1 MAKIN
6 KMHVLVGLL
15 IFLIL
20 ILLVRPSV
28 FQKLYSSVLGR
39 ILLVFA
45 VIFFAMNS
53 ITLGLLCAF
62 IIIIASSMYF
72 TEGLETMD
80 NTSKKNALTKE
91 KPKKIDMPKPNSKPN
106 SEPKV
111 KPETKDKPET
121 TGVDL
126 ETIKETIK
134 AKASSSLPVTPP
146 SSTEKVAPS
155 SVEPFRSM
163 FSSV

>member
-1 MAKIN
+1 MN
-6 KMHVLVGLL
+6 KMHVLIGLL
-15 IFLIL
+15 VFLIL

-28 FQKLYSSVLGR
+28 FQNLYSSVLGR
-39 ILLVFA
+39 ILLIFA

-53 ITLGLLCAF
+53 ITLGLLCALV
-62 IIIIASSMYF
+62 IIIASSMYF
-72 TEGLETMD
+72 TEGLETM
-80 NTSKKNALTKE
+80 NNASKTNATAAVAQPSPKTE
-91 KPKKIDMPKPNSKPN
+91 TPKPKQNTESKQ
-106 SEPKV
+106 
-111 KPETKDKPET
+111 KPET

-126 ETIKETIK
+126 ETIKETIQP
-134 AKASSSLPVTPP
+134 KASSSLPVIPP